1 MGQPLPPP
9 RGQPLSAD
17 GWVGAIS
24 ALRPK
29 ERKAAMQEN
38 LVSEGRVALWMP
50 DPRTGTPGNWALVG
64 KALIRSPK
72 FKCPLCPA
80 PGWPA
85 KLTIGPGPAAPDMF
99 LASDRDP
106 RLPSAPAPQADGMVQ
121 TLLTEDTTQRRCPP
135 DPCDGGG
142 GGAASHTPT
151 LAWLSPR
158 GAGASS
164 FSLLW
169 SWAMC

>member
-121 TLLTEDTTQRRCPP
+121 TLLTEDTTQRRRPP
-135 DPCDGGG
+135 DPCDAGG

-151 LAWLSPR
+151 LAWLSPG

>member
-99 LASDRDP
+99 LAFDRDL

-121 TLLTEDTTQRRCPP
+121 TLLTENTTRRPP

>member
-99 LASDRDP
+99 LAFDRDL

-121 TLLTEDTTQRRCPP
+121 TLLTEDTTRRPP

>member
-72 FKCPLCPA
+72 FKCLLCPA

-99 LASDRDP
+99 LAFDRDP
-106 RLPSAPAPQADGMVQ
+106 RLPSAPAPQADDMVQ
-121 TLLTEDTTQRRCPP
+121 TLLTEDTTRRPP